1 MISQTV
7 AVFLIFLVKFGISD
21 NPCPLNA
28 TLFHDNSC
36 VKLFESPLRYQNAS
50 DVCKSLNGSLVSI
63 HDDINNKA
71 LLLLAQSRYVVSPIW
86 IGLKCTDNQK
96 YDCNW
101 DDETGST
108 GEREEYQHFASGN
121 PSLQA
126 GNNVYMLT
134 SSYRA
139 GQWVS
144 VDGRLASF
152 GYFCQFPPIAPIK
165 FCPNLF
171 NGYCYTLHTDQLNEA
186 DARKVCQSD
195 CGELASIH
203 SSDEND
209 HINSLSP
216 YGAPSTT
223 TARLGGRADLK
234 VKSWFDGT
242 PFDYTYFVHL
252 ESSGTCFAMNMVSNV
267 NLYASQW
274 TSIDCD
280 AKVPFVC
287 KRAMSST
294 QC

>member
-1 MISQTV
+1 MISKTV

-21 NPCPLNA
+21 DPCPLNA

-63 HDDINNKA
+63 HDSINDHA

-86 IGLKCTDNQK
+86 IGLKCEDTYK
-96 YDCNW
+96 YNCNW
-101 DDETGST
+101 DDGTGST
-108 GEREEYQHFASGN
+108 MEYVHFASEN
-121 PSLQA
+121 PSLEA
-126 GNNVYMLT
+126 GKNVYMLT
-134 SSYRA
+134 SGYRA

-144 VDGRLASF
+144 ADGKLASF

-171 NGYCYTLHTDQLNEA
+171 NGYCYTLHTDELNEP
-186 DARKVCQSD
+186 DARKVCQND
-195 CGELASIH
+195 CGDLASIH
-203 SSDEND
+203 SNEENVR
-209 HINSLSP
+209 INSLSP
-216 YGAPSTT
+216 YDPFGFSSIYAV
-223 TARLGGRADLK
+223 RLGGRADQSVQYWL
-234 VKSWFDGT
+234 DGT
-242 PFDYTYFVHL
+242 PFNYTNFGYL
-252 ESSGTCFAMNMVSNV
+252 EDSGTCFAMNEHMGG
-267 NLYASQW
+267 NLSPGQW
-274 TSIDCD
+274 ESIDCD

>member
-1 MISQTV
+1 MISKAV
-7 AVFLIFLVKFGISD
+7 AVFLIFLVKFGVSD
-21 NPCPLNA
+21 DPCPLNA
-28 TLFHDNSC
+28 TLLHDNSC

-63 HDDINNKA
+63 HDSINDNA

-86 IGLKCTDNQK
+86 IGLSCIGIHRE
-96 YDCNW
+96 DCNW
-101 DDETGST
+101 DDGTGSSA
-108 GEREEYQHFASGN
+108 EYFHFASGN

-152 GYFCQFPPIAPIK
+152 GYFCQFPPIVPLK

-171 NGYCYTLHTDQLNEA
+171 NGYCYTLHTDELNEA
-186 DARKVCQSD
+186 DARKVCQND
-195 CGELASIH
+195 CGDLASIH
-203 SSDEND
+203 SHEENV

-216 YGAPSTT
+216 YGANAID
-223 TARLGGRADLK
+223 TARLGGRADQK
-234 VKSWFDGT
+234 VKTWFDGT
-242 PFDYTYFVHL
+242 PFNYTHFGHL
-252 ESSGTCFAMNMVSNV
+252 ESSRTCFAMNMVTNA
-267 NLYASQW
+267 NLDAGQW
-274 TSIDCD
+274 ESFDCD